1 MIKHHS
7 ALLRVYDNN
16 PFLSPI
22 TIFSFILVVYIS
34 SVYDYFSSRNKK
46 TKPDRFL
53 ELAKPDKETGFSK
66 PVPIEILKKHG
77 LGFGNGGDWCRDD
90 SSLGKKYNIERIKKA
105 EELLL

>member
-1 MIKHHS
+1 
-7 ALLRVYDNN
+7 
-16 PFLSPI
+16 
-22 TIFSFILVVYIS
+22 VYIS

-90 SSLGKKYNIERIKKA
+90 SSLGKKYNIERIKKGRGIVA
-105 EELLL
+105 VKLNGFRKNPIGKNIPSDIQ